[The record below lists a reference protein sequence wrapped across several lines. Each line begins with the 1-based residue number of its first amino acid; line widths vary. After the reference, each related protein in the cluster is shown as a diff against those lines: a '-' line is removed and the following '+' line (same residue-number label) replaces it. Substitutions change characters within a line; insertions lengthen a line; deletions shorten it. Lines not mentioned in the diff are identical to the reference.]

1 MLMFISG
8 QGHFGLSLIVVALS
22 RVKGSTGYKDWHAM
36 SLHPDVLSARK
47 TNLQIN
53 ESALH

>member
-1 MLMFISG
+1 MLTFISG

-22 RVKGSTGYKDWHAM
+22 RGAWAIKTGM
-36 SLHPDVLSARK
+36 QCQSLHLDVLSARK